1 MSKLAERPARCRP
14 STGRTNMS
22 QAPKKSWCVVGGGML
37 GLTLALRLAEAGH
50 RVTVVE
56 AAPRLGGLA
65 DAWQIG
71 DVTWDR
77 HYHVILQQDRHLT
90 GLLAELGL
98 SDKLVWSETR
108 SDFYTDKTFYPL
120 NNSIDFLRFPP
131 LGLIDKFRLGA
142 TILYASRL
150 KDGLRLEDIKLEDW
164 LVALS
169 GRRTFE
175 RIWRPLVRA
184 KLGDNYHRAS
194 ASYIWNVIRRFYGAR
209 QTGAQKKELFGYVQ
223 GGYETII
230 ARLVERLQG
239 LGVVLETGTP
249 VTRIAAGAPDA
260 VEVATTVS
268 DRSFDR
274 VVVTSAS
281 SLACRICEG
290 LDTQE
295 RARHA
300 GIIYQGIVCA
310 SVLLERP
317 LRNAYITYIADEEI
331 PYTAVIEM
339 TAIVDKAQF
348 GGRSLVYLPAY
359 VPSDSP
365 LFELTD
371 AEIEARFMAA
381 LRGMY
386 PDLAPTEIEAFKV
399 SRARQVLSITTIGY
413 SRGLPPMQ
421 TAVPGLFIVNS
432 AHIVNAA
439 LNVNDTIK
447 LAESALP
454 LLQSELQSSA
464 PARPAGSTHAMAAE

>member
-1 MSKLAERPARCRP
+1 MAGLP
-14 STGRTNMS
+14 
-22 QAPKKSWCVVGGGML
+22 QKSWCVVGGGML

-50 RVTVVE
+50 DVTVVE

-77 HYHVILQQDRHLT
+77 HYHVILQQDRYLT
-90 GLLAELGL
+90 AMLDELGL
-98 SDKLVWSETR
+98 QDRLVWSQTK

-120 NNSIDFLRFPP
+120 TSSIDFLRFPP

-150 KDGLRLEDIKLEDW
+150 KDGLRLEAIKLEDW

-230 ARLVERLQG
+230 ARLVAKLQG
-239 LGVVLETGTP
+239 LGVKLETASP
-249 VTRIAAGAPDA
+249 VSRIAGVSGGDG
-260 VEVATTVS
+260 VEVTTS
-268 DRSFDR
+268 ADTAPRRFDR

-281 SLACRICEG
+281 SLACRMCEG
-290 LDTQE
+290 LSDDET
-295 RARHA
+295 ARHA

-310 SVLLERP
+310 SVVLKRP

-339 TAIVDKAQF
+339 TAIVDKAHF
-348 GGRSLVYLPAY
+348 KGRSLVYLPAY

-371 AEIEARFMAA
+371 AEIEARFLKA
-381 LRGMY
+381 LRRMY
-386 PDLAPTEIEAFKV
+386 PDLADGDIEAFKV

-454 LLQSELQSSA
+454 LLLAECAPSLSEA
-464 PARPAGSTHAMAAE
+464 PRKPVAAMAAE